1 MAIALDQVWKSSV
14 GDTEA
19 GAVNVSPYLDSGELV
34 ASVTV
39 TEITTSDLT
48 LANKAVSTAEL
59 TILDETVP
67 VGEAIQFTYSGC
79 LVGVLYK
86 LAIQVTTDS
95 TPARVKNYCQK
106 IQTAGAC

>member
-1 MAIALDQVWKSSV
+1 MAIVLPEIWKSSV
-14 GDTEA
+14 DDEEA
-19 GAVNVSPYLDSGELV
+19 GAINISPYLDSGELV

-48 LANKAVSTAEL
+48 LTNKAVSTAQL

-67 VGEAIQFTYSGC
+67 IGEAIQFTYSGC

-86 LAIQVTTDS
+86 LAVQITTDS
-95 TPARVKNYCQK
+95 TPARVKNYCQR
-106 IQTAGAC
+106 IQTAEAC

>member
-1 MAIALDQVWKSSV
+1 MAIVLDDIWEVSV
-14 GDTEA
+14 GDEES
-19 GAVNVSPYLDSGELV
+19 GAINISPYLDSGELV

-48 LANKAVSTAEL
+48 LTNKAVSTAQL

-67 VGEAIQFTYSGC
+67 IGEAIQFTYSGC

-86 LAIQVTTDS
+86 LAVQITTDS
-95 TPARVKNYCQK
+95 TPARVKNYCQR
-106 IQTAGAC
+106 IQTASAC